1 MRAYLSAAI
10 VVPSETVVSLILEV
24 IFHVQFAAMIKACK
38 LQGTQRIT
46 RYSQYECSGKH
57 LDNSE
62 RDTEESDVPSNHAQE
77 EIPDETI
84 EELEALIVQGKKIG
98 RC

>member
-1 MRAYLSAAI
+1 MSAVENI
-10 VVPSETVVSLILEV
+10 WIIQS
-24 IFHVQFAAMIKACK
+24 
-38 LQGTQRIT
+38 
-46 RYSQYECSGKH
+46 
-57 LDNSE
+57 
-62 RDTEESDVPSNHAQE
+62 DTEESDVPSNHAQE